1 MTLSESD
8 AKLFYELWFPLL
20 DYVNDKRHVNKKIGK
35 IHGARHSDPGQ
46 VKEIANVLWTH
57 TSDIDEYL
65 RCRKDDLS
73 DDHKCIIAGW
83 KKAITDKFFLERHLK
98 KGSIFIDY
106 NDNVY
111 QVKGIITSWE
121 EMFWFRPLPIL
132 LDVTLIPFRDVI
144 ISDGLVIEAPVVF
157 GRNYASEL
165 KDVYMSAK
173 RNGTIIRSL

>member
-35 IHGARHSDPGQ
+35 IHGAKHSDPGQ
-46 VKEIANVLWTH
+46 VKEIANVLWNN

-65 RCRKDDLS
+65 RFRNGDLS
-73 DDHKCIIAGW
+73 DDHKSIIAAW

-98 KGSIFIDY
+98 KGSIFIDH
-106 NDNVY
+106 NDTVY

-121 EMFWFRPLPIL
+121 EMFCFRPLPVL
-132 LDVTLIPFRDVI
+132 LSTTLIPFRDVI
-144 ISDGLVIEAPVVF
+144 ISDGLVIETPVVF
-157 GRNYASEL
+157 GKNYTSEL

-173 RNGTIIRSL
+173 KNGAIIRSL